1 MLMRCGSC
9 IGRLCRR
16 AQDWDVPPPRHAPA
30 FWCSFG
36 GVNLPPSAPIL
47 LVDDAP
53 ANLLALEAVLQT
65 LGEPL
70 VRAGSGQEALR
81 RLRDADFAAVLLDV
95 RMPGMDGFETARLI
109 RAQRR
114 SRRTPIIFVTADASD
129 LSVEEAYAMGAV
141 DFLTKPIVPAV
152 LKAKLAFFVELHR
165 SRQELQAAERKAVQD
180 RAFLS
185 AVLEA
190 VEDGI
195 VACGPDGT
203 LTLFNRATREF
214 HGVSSE
220 PASAD
225 KWAREYDLFGPD
237 GVTPLPPDERP
248 LQRAL
253 AGEVVRN
260 AEVVIASPGGKM
272 RYLLASGQPL
282 YDEAGHNLGAVVS
295 MHDVSAQ
302 REAEA
307 AREAAI
313 AEQTRREEAE
323 AAAEVIRE
331 SRERLR
337 ESEQRVRL
345 ATQAAGLG
353 VWVWEPATDK
363 LTWENDRLF
372 RIFGLSEGA
381 ETGAPGLL
389 SERIAELFHE
399 DDRQRC
405 LDALQHTVDT
415 GERLVFEGRIHRR
428 NDRALRWI
436 ELTGI
441 LQSAT
446 DTGPARVLGTAADIT
461 DRKRAEEEL
470 RASEERYRTLFESM
484 DEGFTIIEIIR
495 DASGRAVDYRFLDTN
510 PAFEKHTGI
519 KDAVGRTMRELA
531 PDMEEHWFRTYGEVD
546 STGEPVRFENEAHA
560 LGRWFDV
567 YATPLGAGH
576 RGRVALFFSDITE
589 RRRSEEDLRRLA
601 DELAESDRRKTEF
614 LATLAHE
621 LRNPLAPIS
630 NGLQLLRMPGTDAAA
645 KERARAMMERQLRH
659 LVRLVDDLLDIAR
672 ISSGKVE
679 LKKENADL
687 ETVLASAVESSRP
700 LLDAAHHQLDVRV
713 AEPGLKV
720 VADTTRLAQ
729 VVSNLLNNAAKY
741 TPDGG
746 RVELSARREGGDVL
760 VSVTDSGIGIPADAL
775 PLVFE
780 MFTQVGR
787 TRERSQG
794 GLGIGLALVRRLV
807 ELHGGSV
814 TAESEGP
821 GRGSTFTVRLPLAEP
836 SATAAPAHGPHD
848 AADGSP
854 VFRVLVVDD
863 NVDAAESLAALLE
876 LDGHETRVA
885 HDGDAA
891 LEQARAF
898 RPEIV
903 FLDIGMPGKDGYQ
916 VARELRGDPGN
927 RDTMLVALTG
937 WGAQDDRART
947 KNAGFDHHLTKP
959 AELPAVEA
967 LLAKM
972 GGRRQETSAA

>member
-1 MLMRCGSC
+1 M
-9 IGRLCRR
+9 
-16 AQDWDVPPPRHAPA
+16 
-30 FWCSFG
+30 
-36 GVNLPPSAPIL
+36 
-47 LVDDAP
+47 
-53 ANLLALEAVLQT
+53 QT

-81 RLRDADFAAVLLDV
+81 RLRDADYAAVLLDV

-129 LSVEEAYAMGAV
+129 LSVEEAYAIGAV
-141 DFLTKPIVPAV
+141 DFLTKPIVGPV

-195 VACGPDGT
+195 VACGPDGR

-214 HGVSSE
+214 HAMDMEPVGVGN
-220 PASAD
+220 
-225 KWAREYDLFGPD
+225 WAQQYNLYAPD
-237 GVTPLPPDERP
+237 GITPLLPEEVP
-248 LQRAL
+248 LYRAL

-260 AEVVIASPGGKM
+260 VEMVIAPPGGKA
-272 RYLLASGQPL
+272 RHLLASGQPL
-282 YDEAGHNLGAVVS
+282 YDETGHKLGAVVS

-302 REAEA
+302 REAA
-307 AREAAI
+307 LAREAAI
-313 AEQTRREEAE
+313 TEQTRREEAE
-323 AAAEVIRE
+323 AAAELLRE

-345 ATQAAGLG
+345 ATEAAGLG
-353 VWVWEPATDK
+353 VWVWEPDSDQ
-363 LTWENDRLF
+363 LTWENERLF
-372 RIFGLSEGA
+372 EIFGV
-381 ETGAPGLL
+381 TGSHRGLMEPGLL
-389 SERIAELFHE
+389 GDRLTELVHPE
-399 DDRQRC
+399 DADRCRA
-405 LDALQHTVDT
+405 ALLHTARTAD
-415 GERLVFEGRIHRR
+415 RLHFAGRFRRR
-428 NDRALRWI
+428 NDRSQRWI

-441 LQSAT
+441 LQPAH
-446 DTGPARVLGTAADIT
+446 DGVPARVLGTAVDMT
-461 DRKRAEEEL
+461 DRKHAEDEL
-470 RASEERYRTLFESM
+470 RRSEERYRSLIELL
-484 DEGFTIIEIIR
+484 DEGFCIIQMLFAP
-495 DASGRAVDYRFLDTN
+495 DGRPNDYRFLKVN
-510 PAFEKHTGI
+510 PAFEKHTGLV
-519 KDAVGRTMRELA
+519 DAVGKTMRELA
-531 PDMEEHWFRTYGEVD
+531 PGHEQHWFDTFGRVAT
-546 STGEPVRFENEAHA
+546 TGEPVRFENEAHA

-567 YATPLGAGH
+567 YATCTDKSSH
-576 RGRVALFFSDITE
+576 RVALLFTDITE
-589 RRRSEEDLRRLA
+589 RRRAEESLRRLA
-601 DELAESDRRKTEF
+601 AELAESDRRKTEF

-630 NGLQLLRMPGTDAAA
+630 NGLQLLRVPGGDPEA
-645 KERARAMMERQLRH
+645 KERARDMMERQLRH
-659 LVRLVDDLLDIAR
+659 MVRLVDDLLDIAR

-679 LKKENADL
+679 LKKDRAPLDAIL
-687 ETVLASAVESSRP
+687 GSAVESSMP
-700 LLDAAHHQLDVRV
+700 LLTAAGHKLDLRI
-713 AEPGLKV
+713 AEPGLQV
-720 VADTTRLAQ
+720 SADTTRLAQ

-746 RVELSARREGGDVL
+746 RIELAARRDGGDV
-760 VSVTDSGIGIPADAL
+760 VVTVTDTGIGIAREAL
-775 PLVFE
+775 PQVFE

-787 TRERSQG
+787 HRDRSQG

-814 TAESEGP
+814 TAQSP
-821 GRGSTFTVRLPLAEP
+821 GVGQGSTFTVRLPMTDP
-836 SATAAPAHGPHD
+836 STPAPPAAPSAAPAP
-848 AADGSP
+848 AAP
-854 VFRVLVVDD
+854 PLFRVLVVDD

-885 HDGDAA
+885 HDGDEAI
-891 LEQARAF
+891 ARAAEF

-903 FLDIGMPGKDGYQ
+903 FLDIGMPGKDGYE
-916 VARELRGDPGN
+916 VARELRRDPCH

-947 KNAGFDHHLTKP
+947 KSAGFDHHLTKP
-959 AELPAVEA
+959 AELPAVEE

-972 GGRRQETSAA
+972 AHRRREPALSVER

>member
-1 MLMRCGSC
+1 
-9 IGRLCRR
+9 
-16 AQDWDVPPPRHAPA
+16 
-30 FWCSFG
+30 
-36 GVNLPPSAPIL
+36 VNLPPSAPIL

-70 VRAGSGQEALR
+70 VRANSGQEALR

-141 DFLTKPIVPAV
+141 DFLTKPIVPTV

-214 HGVSSE
+214 HGVAAE

-237 GVTPLPPDERP
+237 GVTPLPPEARP

-260 AEVVIASPGGKM
+260 AEVVIAPPGGRM

-282 YDEAGHNLGAVVS
+282 YDESGHNLGAVVS

-313 AEQTRREEAE
+313 AEQTRRQEAE

-345 ATQAAGLG
+345 ATEAAGLG
-353 VWVWEPATDK
+353 VWVWDPASDK
-363 LTWENDRLF
+363 LTWENERLF
-372 RIFGLSEGA
+372 EIFGLADGQA
-381 ETGAPGLL
+381 ATAPDGLR
-389 SERIAELFHE
+389 ERIAELFH
-399 DDRQRC
+399 DDDMQRC
-405 LDALQHTVDT
+405 LDALRHTVDT
-415 GERLVFEGRIHRR
+415 GARLVFEGRIHRR

-441 LQSAT
+441 LQVAT
-446 DTGPARVLGTAADIT
+446 DTSPMRVLGTAADIT
-461 DRKRAEEEL
+461 ERKRAEEEL
-470 RASEERYRTLFESM
+470 RSSEERYRTLFESM
-484 DEGFTIIEIIR
+484 DEGFAVIEIMR
-495 DASGRAVDYRFLDTN
+495 DASGRAVDYRFLETN
-510 PAFEKHTGI
+510 PAFEKHTGLQ
-519 KDAVGRTMRELA
+519 DAVGRTMREIA
-531 PDMEEHWFRTYGEVD
+531 PGLEEHWFRTYGEVD
-546 STGEPVRFENEAHA
+546 ASGQAVRFENEARP

-567 YATPLGAGH
+567 YAAPLGAGH
-576 RGRVALFFSDITE
+576 PGRVALFFSDITE

-601 DELAESDRRKTEF
+601 EELAESDRRKTEF

-630 NGLQLLRMPGTDAAA
+630 NGLQLLRLPDADAAA
-645 KERARAMMERQLRH
+645 KERTRAMMERQLRH

-679 LKKENADL
+679 LKKEHVDL
-687 ETVLASAVESSRP
+687 ETVLASAVESSKP
-700 LLDAAHHQLDVRV
+700 LLDLARHQLDVRV
-713 AEPGLKV
+713 AEPGLQV

-746 RVELSARREGGDVL
+746 RIELAVRRDGQDAVIA
-760 VSVTDSGIGIPADAL
+760 VTDSGIGIPDESL

-807 ELHGGSV
+807 ELHGGTV
-814 TAESEGP
+814 TAHSAGV
-821 GRGSTFTVRLPLAEP
+821 GQGSTFTVRLPLAD
-836 SATAAPAHGPHD
+836 SAASAAPTARPQEPAEG
-848 AADGSP
+848 AP

-891 LEQARAF
+891 IEQAREF

-916 VARELRGDPGN
+916 VARELRGDPGH

-947 KNAGFDHHLTKP
+947 KSAGFDHHLTKP

-972 GGRRQETSAA
+972 AGRRQETSAA

>member
-1 MLMRCGSC
+1 MR
-9 IGRLCRR
+9 
-16 AQDWDVPPPRHAPA
+16 PP
-30 FWCSFG
+30 
-36 GVNLPPSAPIL
+36 APIL

-81 RLRDADFAAVLLDV
+81 RLRDADYAAVLLDV

-114 SRRTPIIFVTADASD
+114 SRRTPIIFITADASD
-129 LSVEEAYAMGAV
+129 LSVEEAYSIGAV
-141 DFLTKPIVPAV
+141 DFLTKPIVAPV

-165 SRQELQAAERKAVQD
+165 SRQELQAAERKAVED

-195 VACGPDGT
+195 VACGPDGR

-214 HGVSSE
+214 HAMDLE
-220 PASAD
+220 PVGASN
-225 KWAREYDLFGPD
+225 WSQQYDLYGPD
-237 GVTPLPPDERP
+237 GVTPLRP
-248 LQRAL
+248 EEVPLHRAL
-253 AGEVVRN
+253 AGEVVRDV
-260 AEVVIASPGGKM
+260 ELVIAPPGG
-272 RYLLASGQPL
+272 RPRHLLASGQPL
-282 YDEAGHNLGAVVS
+282 YDEAGHKLGAVVS

-302 REAEA
+302 REAEQ

-323 AAAEVIRE
+323 AAAELIRE

-345 ATQAAGLG
+345 ATEAAGLG
-353 VWVWEPATDK
+353 VWVWEIASDQ
-363 LTWENDRLF
+363 LTWENERLF
-372 RIFGLSEGA
+372 EIFGL
-381 ETGAPGLL
+381 TGAARGDMEPGRLGDRL
-389 SERIAELFHE
+389 AELAHP
-399 DDRQRC
+399 DDAPAF
-405 LDALQHTVDT
+405 DAALRRTAQT
-415 GERLVFEGRIHRR
+415 GERLHFVGRFFRR
-428 NDRALRWI
+428 NDRSLRWI

-441 LQSAT
+441 RQPGH
-446 DTGPARVLGTAADIT
+446 TGMPDRVLGTAVDMT
-461 DRKRAEEEL
+461 DRKHAEDEL
-470 RASEERYRTLFESM
+470 RLSEERYRTLLESL
-484 DEGFTIIEIIR
+484 DEGFCIIQMINGP
-495 DASGRAVDYRFLDTN
+495 DGRPHDYWFLQVN
-510 PAFEKHTGI
+510 PAFEKHTGLV
-519 KDAVGRTMRELA
+519 DAVGKTMRELA
-531 PDMEEHWFRTYGEVD
+531 PGHEDHWFEIYGRVAA
-546 STGEPVRFENEAHA
+546 TGEPVRFENQAQA
-560 LGRWFDV
+560 LERWFDV
-567 YATPLGAGH
+567 YATCTDRAAGK
-576 RGRVALFFSDITE
+576 VAVLFTDITE
-589 RRRSEEDLRRLA
+589 RRRSEESLRRLA
-601 DELAESDRRKTEF
+601 AELAESDRRKTEF

-630 NGLQLLRMPGTDAAA
+630 NGLQLLRVPDADPEA
-645 KERARAMMERQLRH
+645 KERARNMMERQLRH

-679 LKKENADL
+679 LKWERTGLDA
-687 ETVLASAVESSRP
+687 VLGSAIESSMP
-700 LLDAAHHQLDVRV
+700 LLNAARHHLDVRI
-713 AEPGLKV
+713 AEPGLHL
-720 VADTTRLAQ
+720 VADATRLAQ

-746 RVELSARREGGDVL
+746 RVELDARRDGDDV
-760 VSVTDSGIGIPADAL
+760 VISVRDSGIGISTAAL
-775 PLVFE
+775 PQVFE

-787 TRERSQG
+787 HRDRSQG

-814 TAESEGP
+814 TADSP
-821 GRGSTFTVRLPLAEP
+821 GVGQGSTFTVRLPLSDSTVSSLSREP
-836 SATAAPAHGPHD
+836 AAG
-848 AADGSP
+848 AAAGQAP

-876 LDGHETRVA
+876 LDGHDTRVA

-891 LEQARAF
+891 IAQATEF

-903 FLDIGMPGKDGYQ
+903 FLDIGMPGKDGYE
-916 VARELRGDPGN
+916 VARELRRDPRN

-937 WGAQDDRART
+937 WGAQDDRARS
-947 KNAGFDHHLTKP
+947 KSAGFDHHLTKP

-972 GGRRQETSAA
+972 AERRQETSAA

>member
-1 MLMRCGSC
+1 
-9 IGRLCRR
+9 
-16 AQDWDVPPPRHAPA
+16 
-30 FWCSFG
+30 
-36 GVNLPPSAPIL
+36 VNLPPSAPIL

-70 VRAGSGQEALR
+70 VRASSGQEALR

-141 DFLTKPIVPAV
+141 DFLTKPIVAAV

-195 VACGPDGT
+195 VACGPDGA

-214 HGVSSE
+214 HGVAAE
-220 PASAD
+220 PATAD
-225 KWAREYDLFGPD
+225 NWAREYDLFGPD
-237 GVTPLPPDERP
+237 GVTPLRPEERP

-253 AGEVVRN
+253 SGEVVRN
-260 AEVVIASPGGKM
+260 LEVVIAAPGGKP
-272 RYLLASGQPL
+272 RYLVASGQPL
-282 YDEAGHNLGAVVS
+282 YDESGHNLGAVVS

-345 ATQAAGLG
+345 ATEAAGLG
-353 VWVWEPATDK
+353 VWVWEPANDK
-363 LTWENDRLF
+363 LSWENERLF
-372 RIFGLSEGA
+372 QIFGLTGPA
-381 ETGAPGLL
+381 ESGDVGLL
-389 SERIAELFHE
+389 RDRIAELVHP
-399 DDRQRC
+399 DDAQPC
-405 LDALQHTVDT
+405 AQALRHTVRT
-415 GERLVFEGRIHRR
+415 GERLHFEGRFYRR
-428 NDRALRWI
+428 SDRSLRCI

-441 LQSAT
+441 LQPAEDGT
-446 DTGPARVLGTAADIT
+446 PARVLGTAADIT
-461 DRKRAEEEL
+461 DRKSAEAEL

-484 DEGFTIIEIIR
+484 DEGFSVIEMIR
-495 DASGRAVDYRFLDTN
+495 DGAGRPVDYRFVETN
-510 PAFEKHTGI
+510 PAFEKHTGLHN
-519 KDAVGRTMRELA
+519 AVGRTMRELA
-531 PDMEEHWFRTYGEVD
+531 PDHEAHWFETYGRVAA
-546 STGEPVRFENEAHA
+546 TGEPVRFENEAHS
-560 LGRWFDV
+560 LRRWFDV
-567 YATPLGAGH
+567 YATPLGE
-576 RGRVALFFSDITE
+576 RGSDRVALFFSDITE
-589 RRRSEEDLRRLA
+589 RRKSEEDLRRLA
-601 DELAESDRRKTEF
+601 AELAESDRRKTEF

-630 NGLQLLRMPGTDAAA
+630 NGLQLLRVADGDPVA
-645 KERARAMMERQLRH
+645 KERARNMMERQLRH

-679 LKKENADL
+679 LKKEAADL
-687 ETVLASAVESSRP
+687 ETVLASAVESSMP
-700 LLDAAHHQLDVRV
+700 LVSAANHTLDVRI
-713 AEPGLKV
+713 AEPGLRV

-746 RVELSARREGGDVL
+746 RIELAVRREGEQVA
-760 VSVTDSGIGIPADAL
+760 VSVTDSGIGIAADAL

-787 TRERSQG
+787 HRERSQG

-814 TAESEGP
+814 TAESP
-821 GRGSTFTVRLPLAEP
+821 GVGQGSTFTVRLPLAETVV
-836 SATAAPAHGPHD
+836 AIAPAPKPVET
-848 AADGSP
+848 AEAP

-876 LDGHETRVA
+876 LDGHDTRVA
-885 HDGDAA
+885 HDGDEA
-891 LEQARAF
+891 LAKAREF

-903 FLDIGMPGKDGYQ
+903 FLDIGMPGKDGYE
-916 VARELRGDPGN
+916 VARELRRDPHH
-927 RDTMLVALTG
+927 RDTTLVALTG

-947 KNAGFDHHLTKP
+947 KSAGFDHHLTKP

-967 LLAKM
+967 LLAQM
-972 GGRRQETSAA
+972 AERRQQETSPV